1 MTLIKFVLTSIP
13 LYFFSFFR
21 APKLVVDKLVRLQR
35 RFLWGGRLDQNKI
48 AWIRWETV
56 TSSKENGG
64 LDIKD
69 ITNFN
74 VALLGKWRWGLMQN
88 KGELWARV
96 VQSKYGG

>member
-13 LYFFSFFR
+13 LYFVSFFR

-48 AWIRWETV
+48 AWIRWGTV

-74 VALLGKWRWGLMQN
+74 VALLGK
-88 KGELWARV
+88 
-96 VQSKYGG
+96 